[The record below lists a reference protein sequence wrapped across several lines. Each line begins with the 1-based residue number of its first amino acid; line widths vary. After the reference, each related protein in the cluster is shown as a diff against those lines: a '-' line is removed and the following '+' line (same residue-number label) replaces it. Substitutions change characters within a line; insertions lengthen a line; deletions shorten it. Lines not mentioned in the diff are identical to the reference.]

1 MLNSYDK
8 VLSPCSEALVA
19 EAISLVFPAVRVNS
33 VYGTEDTVLDRY
45 GADVIGPVSYRGV
58 TSLIAVDVKTRGRIK
73 NVEESDKNKLS
84 YSLATIVV
92 LDPRTSPE
100 SLVETL
106 NNSRTELA
114 LAFASELKASVKYG
128 GGFRSAIDRVN
139 VSLNKRNCPFKL
151 AQSWGFHDHSITD
164 MVLNVGANNAITC
177 YNKKILQNALAP
189 NLRHLILSGEIP
201 VSPPAITVNRGYVS
215 SANLAVSID
224 GEWIQRSLRVPLVK
238 KGKEFFNRLAGPK
251 PKSMERLNEEEL
263 RRVTQLLSPQIRNEI
278 RVSRLSR

>member
-45 GADVIGPVSYRGV
+45 GADVIGLVSSRGV

-106 NNSRTELA
+106 NNSRT
-114 LAFASELKASVKYG
+114 
-128 GGFRSAIDRVN
+128 
-139 VSLNKRNCPFKL
+139 
-151 AQSWGFHDHSITD
+151 
-164 MVLNVGANNAITC
+164 
-177 YNKKILQNALAP
+177 
-189 NLRHLILSGEIP
+189 
-201 VSPPAITVNRGYVS
+201 
-215 SANLAVSID
+215 
-224 GEWIQRSLRVPLVK
+224 
-238 KGKEFFNRLAGPK
+238 
-251 PKSMERLNEEEL
+251 
-263 RRVTQLLSPQIRNEI
+263 
-278 RVSRLSR
+278 